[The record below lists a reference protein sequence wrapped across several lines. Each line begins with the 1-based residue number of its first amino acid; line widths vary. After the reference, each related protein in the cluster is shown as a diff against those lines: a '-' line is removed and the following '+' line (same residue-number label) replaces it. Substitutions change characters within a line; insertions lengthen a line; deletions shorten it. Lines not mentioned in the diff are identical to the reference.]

1 MADIES
7 RWPVDGLTG
16 PLAALLARV
25 HRERSGQPVDAVRR
39 AIYDSAKASGMTIP
53 EPVIARHAEAI
64 AAGRSPFEGEAA

>member
-7 RWPVDGLTG
+7 RWRVEGLKG

-25 HRERSGQPVDAVRR
+25 HRERAGRPVDEVRR

-64 AAGRSPFEGEAA
+64 AAGRSPFEDAA